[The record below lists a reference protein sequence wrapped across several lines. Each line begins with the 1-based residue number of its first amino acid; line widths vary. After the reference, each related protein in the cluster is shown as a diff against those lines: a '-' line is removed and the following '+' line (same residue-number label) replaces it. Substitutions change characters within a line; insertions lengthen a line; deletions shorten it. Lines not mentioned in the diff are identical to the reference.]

1 MNTIQKICKK
11 FQEDQEPGLTSVYE
25 SQGSEVI
32 LKSEK
37 QQEDIDIYQRETGK
51 LGTHIEDYFYLK
63 LKKYLK
69 TENDFRGTY
78 NVNLHIQKMKE
89 SVLNYVENNTAENNK
104 NSNTLKIKGMDL
116 IKIIKE
122 QFETTTQRIQI
133 DSLFPNING
142 NILKKLFNEL
152 KDYSYYS
159 NDFESSIETEK
170 KYNLIVESCHNIIS
184 QAYKKMIQ
192 LKVYFTIF
200 NQTKKIYEENKEIL
214 KEFYLNFLKY
224 FKIIR
229 DSVNISNISDVELL
243 ENSNF
248 IYIVC
253 SNKNY
258 LDNKKFQE
266 IINSKEE
273 NNNIQELLSYL
284 NKNKNVPKKV
294 KIV

>member
-1 MNTIQKICKK
+1 
-11 FQEDQEPGLTSVYE
+11 
-25 SQGSEVI
+25 
-32 LKSEK
+32 
-37 QQEDIDIYQRETGK
+37 
-51 LGTHIEDYFYLK
+51 
-63 LKKYLK
+63 
-69 TENDFRGTY
+69 
-78 NVNLHIQKMKE
+78 
-89 SVLNYVENNTAENNK
+89 VLNYVENNTAENNK

-192 LKVYFTIF
+192 LKFYFTIF

-266 IINSKEE
+266 IIN
-273 NNNIQELLSYL
+273 
-284 NKNKNVPKKV
+284 
-294 KIV
+294 